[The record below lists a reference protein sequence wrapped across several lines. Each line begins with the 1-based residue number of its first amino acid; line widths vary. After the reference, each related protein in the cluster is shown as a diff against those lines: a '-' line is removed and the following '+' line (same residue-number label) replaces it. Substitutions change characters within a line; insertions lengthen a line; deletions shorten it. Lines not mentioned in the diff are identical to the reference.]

1 MKLLS
6 LSLSRP
12 ERSMLAHEN
21 WRNFVSSSS
30 YFFQRGTVQFL
41 YSADASAMYISNKEK
56 ADG

>member
-1 MKLLS
+1 MKLFS